1 MLTLFRARLHVG
13 LSHSRSGR
21 FGATSAS
28 QCQHLSALLPVE
40 QNAAATCSYGQTPQ
54 TRTSSSPRGSP
65 QRKMG
70 PEPRLRQCEGLRT
83 FHTSPPTPRRGGRV
97 RCRPVARGSGPF
109 RLSAK
114 RPKSGPVNT
123 VAERNSE
130 SNRCRRNS
138 TLRSAKFSA
147 LDLQLRVGGD
157 KRRQSVERSVGGLE
171 GFSRRLVVHLGRR
184 HPKCHRAHREYGEVV
199 GDGSGAWS
207 SVAEG

>member
-138 TLRSAKFSA
+138 TLRSANSQPSISNSA
-147 LDLQLRVGGD
+147 SGAISDARALNAPLVASRGSRVGSWFISD
-157 KRRQSVERSVGGLE
+157 VVTRSAIEHTESMER
-171 GFSRRLVVHLGRR
+171 
-184 HPKCHRAHREYGEVV
+184 
-199 GDGSGAWS
+199 
-207 SVAEG
+207 